1 MPVLL
6 LDAYHLGDPLFL
18 TGLARDLAARAGG
31 AVLVH
36 GSGERGERALESLG
50 LLPEAV
56 GGAWATATDEEAA
69 AVERATRALSR
80 EIVHELNEAGVASV
94 RALGADRGLLKRVEG
109 GVEAGKT
116 AWLQTLVGQGVVVVV
131 ASLVAGA
138 DGGPLAEA
146 DPAAAAAALADALDE
161 PVTVL
166 LKKGL
171 GGAGEAVSLAAPP
184 TRAALGDPDA
194 AGRLVALGAHVLA
207 VPRGA
212 LRDAGGAAGVQVSG

>member
-1 MPVLL
+1 MVLL

-80 EIVHELNEAGVASV
+80 EIVHELNEAGVSAV
-94 RALGADRGLLKRVEG
+94 RALGADRGLLKRSGG
-109 GVEAGKT
+109 GVVAGKT
-116 AWLQTLVGQGVVVVV
+116 AWLQTLVGQGVVAVV
-131 ASLVAGA
+131 ASLVAAA

-146 DPAAAAAALADALDE
+146 DPAAATAALAGALEE

-171 GGAGEAVSLAAPP
+171 PSGGGAVSLAAPP
-184 TRAALGDPDA
+184 TRAALGDPDG
-194 AGRLVALGAHVLA
+194 AGRLVASGARVVAL
-207 VPRGA
+207 PKGA
-212 LRDAGGAAGVQVSG
+212 LRDAGGAAAVPVSG